1 MADATIIMAG
11 GSGTRLWPASIG
23 KSPKQLLR
31 IGGGESLIALAVIR
45 AAAATPS
52 GPIVIVTHRDHVA
65 GIAANVGALSSLTL
79 PGIAERI
86 VYLPEPVGRNT
97 APAIALGVGFL
108 LSECGADA
116 SVLVLTADHVIE
128 PVDAFVAD
136 ADVACSVARD
146 GYLVCFGIP
155 PERPET
161 GYGYIHAGDP
171 VGGLGSSAPR
181 SAPPARVRAFKE
193 KPDAAT
199 AERYLADGGYYW
211 NSGMFCFT
219 AGHFQSELSLHAPEV
234 AGRFAGAGPIAVGP
248 RPDRARSADSD
259 ALLPLYESLPKISI
273 DYALL
278 ERSDRVAVVP
288 ATFGW
293 NDVGSW
299 DEVARLSS
307 GGAGDAERARV
318 VQIDADG
325 NHIDSDLPVAV
336 CGVSDLHVIVKNGR
350 VLVCRRGRSQL
361 VKDAV
366 DAMGDQ

>member
-23 KSPKQLLR
+23 NRPKQLLR
-31 IGGGESLIALAVIR
+31 IGGRESLIAQAVIR

-52 GPIVIVTHRDHVA
+52 GPIVIVTHREHVA
-65 GIAANVGALSSLTL
+65 GIACDVDELSAGAL
-79 PGIAERI
+79 PGIASRV

-97 APAIALGVGFL
+97 APAIALGVAFL
-108 LSECGADA
+108 HAQCGADA

-128 PVDAFVAD
+128 PLSAFVRD
-136 ADVACSVARD
+136 ADVACEVARD

-171 VGGLGSSAPR
+171 VGTGSG
-181 SAPPARVRAFKE
+181 ARVRAFKE
-193 KPDAAT
+193 KPDAPT
-199 AERYLADGGYYW
+199 ASRYVADGGYYW

-219 AGHFQSELSLHAPEV
+219 AGLFGSELSVHAPEIS
-234 AGRFAGAGPIAVGP
+234 GRFADAGPIVVSEH
-248 RPDRARSADSD
+248 PDGARYADPD
-259 ALLPLYESLPKISI
+259 ALILLYESLPKISV

-299 DEVARLSS
+299 DEVARLSP
-307 GGAGDAERARV
+307 GGAPEGAPV
-318 VQIDADG
+318 VQIDAEG
-325 NHIDSDLPVAV
+325 NHIDTDLPVAV
-336 CGVSDLHVIVKNGR
+336 CGVSDIHVIVKNNR
-350 VLVCRRGRSQL
+350 ILICRRGSSQL

-366 DAMGDQ
+366 EAMGEGA